1 MYKVISFTRVSSQH
15 QDLVQQNQE
24 VYKSIINHGYKDDEI
39 LYIEQ
44 KESAIKLSIE
54 ERQSVQQLFS
64 YVKQYDTIEFV
75 FIYEISRLSRQS
87 KMLYEIRDFL
97 IEHKVNLHCIKPEMT
112 LLDSDGKMSQTASIM
127 FSIFSSISES
137 EMMIKKE
144 RMRRG
149 AEYKKQR
156 GLHSGGPLAIGYTT
170 DKNDKIIIEEEGAAI
185 VRRIFNDYA
194 NGISIRQLARNMQD
208 EGWRPKTSFLTICQ
222 SLLNILHREYY
233 CGDKWHPQ
241 IISRELFNKCK
252 EMAAH
257 KTIHKTKNQEALLK
271 GLIYDK
277 ATGYLL
283 SGNMCNKSRTY
294 YCKRY
299 GHTTI
304 SMKAAD
310 TLIEGLAKEWYNQ
323 ISEVKIDEMK
333 NEIEKEIQRQKK
345 IVKQQE
351 DNITKNQ
358 DKIDRIEERYINDK
372 ISKEKADELEKK
384 AFEDMQYYR
393 NTLDEANDKIKYL
406 ENELKNV
413 KPNIHS
419 LRDKIL
425 YVVDRIYIS
434 RVSRFVCEIIVIN
447 KFTGEQRTYL
457 YNTRLMT
464 ILNMKVI
471 LRPSLNWNG
480 K

>member
-1 MYKVISFTRVSSQH
+1 
-15 QDLVQQNQE
+15 
-24 VYKSIINHGYKDDEI
+24 
-39 LYIEQ
+39 
-44 KESAIKLSIE
+44 
-54 ERQSVQQLFS
+54 
-64 YVKQYDTIEFV
+64 
-75 FIYEISRLSRQS
+75 
-87 KMLYEIRDFL
+87 
-97 IEHKVNLHCIKPEMT
+97 
-112 LLDSDGKMSQTASIM
+112 
-127 FSIFSSISES
+127 
-137 EMMIKKE
+137 
-144 RMRRG
+144 
-149 AEYKKQR
+149 
-156 GLHSGGPLAIGYTT
+156 
-170 DKNDKIIIEEEGAAI
+170 
-185 VRRIFNDYA
+185 
-194 NGISIRQLARNMQD
+194 
-208 EGWRPKTSFLTICQ
+208 
-222 SLLNILHREYY
+222 
-233 CGDKWHPQ
+233 
-241 IISRELFNKCK
+241 
-252 EMAAH
+252 
-257 KTIHKTKNQEALLK
+257 
-271 GLIYDK
+271 
-277 ATGYLL
+277 
-283 SGNMCNKSRTY
+283 
-294 YCKRY
+294 
-299 GHTTI
+299 
-304 SMKAAD
+304 MKAAD